1 MGMLESIHSKEILDL
16 NLSTKIEGYYIKE
29 DPKSIYINL
38 PDGMSFW
45 VPKKFIDS
53 EIIRDRHV
61 KQIFVI
67 DTWILRKIGFN
78 IEN

>member
-1 MGMLESIHSKEILDL
+1 MLESIHSKEILEL
-16 NLSTKIEGYYIKE
+16 NLSTKIEGYFIKE

-38 PDGMSFW
+38 PAGMSFW

-53 EIIRDRHV
+53 DFKKEKHV
-61 KQIFVI
+61 KQTFVI

-78 IEN
+78 L